1 MSPPMTTVASGRWI
15 SAPGSF
21 RDWWLSAPPS
31 NTFRRV
37 PTPYTADMSDLR
49 SRLQQS
55 LSGNYTLERELGGGG
70 MSRVFVAEE
79 HRLGRKVVVKLLSP
93 ELSAAMSTTRFEREI
108 RVAASLQQANIVPVL
123 AAGDLD
129 GLPYYTMPYVEGES
143 LRARLGRGPLSIAEA
158 VSILRDISRA
168 LAYAHDHGVV
178 HRDIKPDNVLL
189 SGHTAVVTDF
199 GIAKAIAAAAD
210 VSPGATLTQL
220 GTAIGT
226 PAYMAPEQAAGDPAT
241 DHRADIY
248 AFGCVAYELLAGR
261 PPFAGLPPHKLLVAH
276 MSEMPAAVNT
286 LRPDCPPAL
295 SSLVMQC
302 LAKDP
307 ASRPASATELLR
319 QLEAVASPS
328 APQAAMPGILIGGRS
343 MVWRALLVYAGAFI
357 GVAIV
362 ARASIIAIGLPEWV
376 FPGALAVMA
385 LGLPVILFTAYTQFV
400 SHRMA
405 TATPTY
411 TPGGTPSLA
420 GAQGTMATLAI
431 KASPHVSWKRTARGG
446 IAAVSVFA
454 LLVVAWMTMRALGIG
469 PAGSLLA
476 SGKLSASDKVLV
488 AAFDAPGADSS
499 LGATIAEAVRTNLSQ
514 SRAVHVMSTSA
525 IVAALQQMK
534 RPDTARVDFATAREI
549 AQRSGAKA
557 VVAGSVVPAGSGYV
571 VTARLV
577 AAASGDELASYHES
591 AKDAGDLI
599 PSVDRLTKEL
609 REKIGESLKTVRD
622 APRLDQVST
631 ASLGAL
637 RSYAAG
643 LQANDIKA
651 DYPAAIQYFRD
662 AIREDSNFAMAY
674 VQLAFS
680 LQTIG
685 GPANRAEA
693 DTALT
698 TALRLRD
705 RLPERERYDVEGAY
719 YYSNGDRGKAIQALR
734 RAVEL
739 DSTNTDAVNTLASAL
754 SETRDDAGA
763 EQMYKLALASD
774 PNDGTIMSN
783 LGVLYTTMGRH
794 AGFDSVLAMM
804 ASRNASFPTAPI
816 RFEELWTRRDYDGAE
831 KLARAQADTA
841 KPLAALGAQDALV
854 GIAVLRG
861 RLREAERRSAQAN
874 EAKAR
879 VRGDSANPYLV
890 AQFHA
895 MVDGQLRGDVPRGLE
910 ALDAASRATPPASL
924 PIARDQ
930 SLWLAYGYSRL
941 GATAKAREVLSQ
953 HEARLDTLGRRQQS
967 VFIARIHGTIA
978 LAEGKVDSA
987 VAYFRRGDVEADG
1000 LPSGS
1005 CTACTPLFLG
1015 LAFDRGGHADSART
1029 YLRQY
1034 VEMSGTNHSGVDRYY
1049 LAPALFRLGELYES
1063 TGDAKYATEYYGR
1076 FVDLWKNADPE
1087 LQPRVAE
1094 ARSRIDRLNR
1104 ANR

>member
-1 MSPPMTTVASGRWI
+1 M
-15 SAPGSF
+15 
-21 RDWWLSAPPS
+21 LS
-31 NTFRRV
+31 
-37 PTPYTADMSDLR
+37 
-49 SRLQQS
+49 
-55 LSGNYTLERELGGGG
+55 
-70 MSRVFVAEE
+70 
-79 HRLGRKVVVKLLSP
+79 
-93 ELSAAMSTTRFEREI
+93 
-108 RVAASLQQANIVPVL
+108 
-123 AAGDLD
+123 AGDLE

-143 LRARLGRGPLSIAEA
+143 LRARLGRGPLPIAEA
-158 VSILRDISRA
+158 VGILRDVSRA
-168 LAYAHDHGVV
+168 LAYAHERGVV

-189 SGHTAVVTDF
+189 SGDTAVVTDF

-210 VSPGATLTQL
+210 ASAGATLTQL
-220 GTAIGT
+220 GTAVGT

-261 PPFAGLPPHKLLVAH
+261 SPFAGLPPHKLLVAH

-286 LRPDCPPAL
+286 LRPDCPAEL
-295 SSLVMQC
+295 ASLVMQC

-307 ASRPASATELLR
+307 ASRPQDAAELLR
-319 QLEAVASPS
+319 RLEGVASPS
-328 APQAAMPGILIGGRS
+328 APQAAMPGILIGGRP
-343 MVWRALLVYAGAFI
+343 MLVRALAVYAAAFI

-362 ARASIIAIGLPEWV
+362 ARAAIIAIGLPDWV

-385 LGLPVILFTAYTQFV
+385 LGLPVILFTGYAQYV

-431 KASPHVSWKRTARGG
+431 KASPHMSWKRATRGG
-446 IAAVSVFA
+446 VIALGVFA
-454 LLVVAWMTMRALGIG
+454 LLVAGSMVMRALGIG

-488 AAFDAPGADSS
+488 AAFDAPAADSS

-514 SRAVHVMSTSA
+514 SRAVHVMPTSA
-525 IVAALQQMK
+525 IVAALEQMK

-557 VVAGSVVPAGSGYV
+557 VVAGSVVPAGSGYI

-609 REKIGESLKTVRD
+609 RERIGESLKTVRD

-637 RSYAAG
+637 RAYTAG
-643 LQANDIKA
+643 LQANDVQG
-651 DYPAAIQYFRD
+651 DYPAAVQYFRD
-662 AIREDSNFAMAY
+662 AIREDSTFAMAY

-680 LQTIG
+680 LQTMG
-685 GPANRAEA
+685 GAARQAEA
-693 DTALT
+693 NTALT

-719 YYSNGDRGKAIQALR
+719 YYSMGERAKSIQALR

-739 DSTNTDAVNTLASAL
+739 DSTNTDAVNTLANAL
-754 SETRDDAGA
+754 SDIRDFAGS
-763 EQMYKLALASD
+763 ERMYALALAND

-783 LGVLYTTMGRH
+783 LATLYVITGKH
-794 AGFDSVLAMM
+794 AAFDSVMAMM
-804 ASRNASFPTAPI
+804 ATRNASFPTAPP
-816 RFEELWTRRDYDGAE
+816 RFEELWSRRDYDGAE

-841 KPLAALGAQDALV
+841 KPLAALGAQNALV
-854 GIAVLRG
+854 GVAVLRG
-861 RLREAERRSAQAN
+861 RLREAERRYAQWSD
-874 EAKAR
+874 AKAR
-879 VRGDSANPYLV
+879 MGDTVNPFLT
-890 AQFHA
+890 AHFHA
-895 MVDGQLRGDVPRGLE
+895 MLDGQLRGDVARGVAE
-910 ALDAASRATPPASL
+910 LDAAMRAAPPASVQVS
-924 PIARDQ
+924 RDQ
-930 SLWLAYGYSRL
+930 SMWAAYAYSRL
-941 GATAKAREVLSQ
+941 GATAKAREVMSQ
-953 HEARLDTLGRRQQS
+953 HEARLDTLGKQQDA
-967 VFIARIHGTIA
+967 VFLARTRGTIA
-978 LAEGKVDSA
+978 LAEGKADSA
-987 VAYFRRGDVEADG
+987 IAYFRRGDREADG
-1000 LPSGS
+1000 LPSSS
-1005 CTACTPLFLG
+1005 CSICTPLFIG
-1015 LAFDRGGHADSART
+1015 LAFDRGGHADSARA

-1034 VEMSGTNHSGVDRYY
+1034 VEMNGTAHSGVDRFY
-1049 LAPALFRLGELYES
+1049 LAPALYRLGELYES
-1063 TGDAKYATEYYGR
+1063 AGDVKSATEYYGR

-1094 ARSRIDRLNR
+1094 ARKRIDRLNR
-1104 ANR
+1104 ATR